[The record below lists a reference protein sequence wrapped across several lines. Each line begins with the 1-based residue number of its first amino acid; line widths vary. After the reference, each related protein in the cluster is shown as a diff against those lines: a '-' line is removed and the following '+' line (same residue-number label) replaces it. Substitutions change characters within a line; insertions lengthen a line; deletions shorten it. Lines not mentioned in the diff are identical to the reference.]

1 MLHCNVLTIPPGP
14 QEEDDEPA
22 KKKAKTAPVK
32 GPPRVNNGFLRQMA
46 AVEKSFVRLGSSI

>member
-46 AVEKSFVRLGSSI
+46 AVEKSFVRRQQ